1 MNKISLI
8 KRLICALSIVIFA
21 SCDDEFNDVGADI
34 VGGDVHSDI
43 VKLDA
48 SLVAYDRATG
58 PVQSNNLTVN
68 TLGVYNNPV
77 FGKTTASYVTQVSLA
92 SPNPTFYGGLELDSV
107 YLYVPYYSRLTGADA
122 TTGKTTYE
130 LDSIF
135 GSKDAQL
142 TLSIKRNG
150 FFLRGAD
157 AASGGVAGQKYY
169 SSDKS
174 LVDAQAGVSLL
185 ADGKESQSF
194 SFSAAEI
201 ERTATPKNGTPKVVE
216 KLAPGM
222 FINLNKAAF
231 EQAILKAPSG
241 KLLNNSIFTE
251 YFRGIYFKAEQT
263 GGGQSVMGTPN
274 FAKGIITIKYHDDVP
289 TTVNGESKV
298 VETAKTLTLNLTG
311 NSINFFENENSGE
324 FTSALATS
332 NTTDGDS
339 KLYIKGG
346 EGSMGFV
353 NISRNSL
360 KDLMRENNAGNR
372 VLINE
377 ANIVFNVDVDKM
389 VNVANPND
397 TIVQPQ
403 RIYLYDLKNRRPL
416 FDYSTDVTTN
426 TIFPKKNKAVHGG
439 IAEYNRDKAGKII
452 RQPIRYKIRVT
463 DFINNIVNKDSL
475 ANVENIQLGLV
486 VTETINVVTNASLKN
501 PLTELGQNVSIFPV
515 GSVMH
520 PFGTVLFG
528 GTSDVPADKRLK
540 LEIFYTKPKQ

>member
-1 MNKISLI
+1 MNKISLV

-34 VGGDVHSDI
+34 VGGDVHSDL

-92 SPNPTFYGGLELDSV
+92 SPNPTFYDGIVLDSV
-107 YLYVPYYSRLTGADA
+107 YLYVPYYSRLKSADA
-122 TTGKTTYE
+122 TTGKPTYE

-135 GSKDAQL
+135 GAKDAQL

-194 SFSAAEI
+194 SFSKAEI

-222 FINLNKAAF
+222 FIDLNKAAF

-263 GGGQSVMGTPN
+263 GSGQSVMGTPN
-274 FAKGIITIKYHDDVP
+274 FAKGVITIKYRDKVP
-289 TTVNGESKV
+289 TTVNGKPEV

-311 NSINFFENENSGE
+311 NSINFFENENSGV

-332 NTTDGDS
+332 NTVEGDDR
-339 KLYIKGG
+339 LYIKGG
-346 EGSMGFV
+346 EGSMAFV

-377 ANIVFNVDVDKM
+377 ANIVFNVDLGKM
-389 VNVANPND
+389 FDSKNPEAV
-397 TIVQPQ
+397 VQPQ
-403 RIYLYDLKNRRPL
+403 RLYLYDLKNRRPL

-426 TIFPKKNKAVHGG
+426 NINPKKNKAVHGG
-439 IAEYNRDKAGKII
+439 LAEYNSDDRVV
-452 RQPIRYKIRVT
+452 RYKIRVT

-486 VTETINVVTNASLKN
+486 VTETINVVTNAALKN

>member
-1 MNKISLI
+1 MNKISLL

-34 VGGDVHSDI
+34 VGGDVHSDL

-92 SPNPTFYGGLELDSV
+92 SPNPTFYDGIVLDSV

-201 ERTATPKNGTPKVVE
+201 ERSATPKGATAPKVVE

-222 FINLNKAAF
+222 FINLNKAVF

-263 GGGQSVMGTPN
+263 GGGQSIMGTPN
-274 FAKGIITIKYHDDVP
+274 FAKGVITIKYRDKVP
-289 TTVNGESKV
+289 TTVNGKPDV

-311 NSINFFENENSGE
+311 NSINFFENQDSSV
-324 FTSALATS
+324 FTTALATS
-332 NTTDGDS
+332 NTAEGDDR
-339 KLYIKGG
+339 LYVKGG
-346 EGSMGFV
+346 EGAMAFL

-377 ANIVFNVDVDKM
+377 ANIVFNVDLGKM
-389 VNVANPND
+389 FDSKNPEAV
-397 TIVQPQ
+397 VQPQ
-403 RIYLYDLKNRRPL
+403 RLYLYDLKNRRPL

-426 TIFPKKNKAVHGG
+426 NINPKKNKAVHGG
-439 IAEYNRDKAGKII
+439 LAEYNSDDRVV
-452 RQPIRYKIRVT
+452 RYKIRVT

-528 GTSDVPADKRLK
+528 SNIPEGDDDYNKRLK